1 MNKKILGMGN
11 AVLDIVSSVSDDFL
25 ASANLTKGAM
35 TLVDQNVSDKILK
48 EINPI
53 KKDSGGSV
61 ANTMVGISLL
71 GLNSFFCGKVRDDEL
86 GNEFISDMEKT
97 KTKFLC
103 KQSTQGLPTAR
114 CIVFVSPDGE
124 RSMQTFLGAS
134 TTLGKEDIK
143 SDFFNDID
151 YLLIEGYLW
160 SSESAREAIYKAI
173 EIAKIKKIKI
183 VFSLSDPNLVKMYR
197 DDFLKLLKSEI
208 NILIGNEHEF
218 KELLGN
224 DNLLNFLKTQTVE
237 ILLKTMG
244 DKGVE
249 VVDSEGSEIIPSFQ
263 VESVLDTTGAGD
275 AFLSGMIY
283 QLLNKKQNYNYE
295 EVSKMI
301 KFSSVCCYLT
311 CLKSGAISS
320 QPTLE
325 EVELFLNESF

>member
-1 MNKKILGMGN
+1 MFEILYYLNLNYKGKDFMNKKILGMGN

-86 GNEFISDMEKT
+86 GDAFISDMEKL
-97 KTKFLC
+97 KLNFFA

-134 TTLGKEDIK
+134 TTLGEEDIK

-197 DDFLKLLKSEI
+197 DDFLELLKSEI

-249 VVDSEGSEIIPSFQ
+249 VVDSHGSEIIPSFQ

-275 AFLSGMIY
+275 MFAAGFLY
-283 QLLNKKQNYNYE
+283 KLLKGEPQKNLL
-295 EVSKMI
+295 
-301 KFSSVCCYLT
+301 YLVAK
-311 CLKSGAISS
+311 LRH
-320 QPTLE
+320 
-325 EVELFLNESF
+325 

>member
-11 AVLDIVSSVSDDFL
+11 AVLDIVSPVSDDFL
-25 ASANLTKGAM
+25 ATTNLTKGSM
-35 TLVDQNVSDKILK
+35 TLVDQKVSDKILK

-71 GLNSFFCGKVRDDEL
+71 GLNSYFCGKVRNDKL
-86 GNEFISDMEKT
+86 GNEFISDMEKSN
-97 KTKFLC
+97 TKFLC
-103 KQSTQGLPTAR
+103 KQSTEGLPTAR

-143 SDFFNDID
+143 SGFFNDIS

-160 SSESAREAIYKAI
+160 SSESAREAIFKAI
-173 EIAKIKKIKI
+173 EIAKLNNIKI
-183 VFSLSDPNLVKMYR
+183 VFSLSDPNLVRMYKQ
-197 DDFLKLLKSEI
+197 DFLKLLKSEI

-218 KELLGN
+218 RELLGN
-224 DNLLNFLKTQTVE
+224 DNLSNFLEIQNVD

-249 VVDSEGSEIIPSFQ
+249 VVDSDGAEIIPSFA
-263 VESVLDTTGAGD
+263 VKSVLDTTGAGD
-275 AFLSGMIY
+275 MFAAGFLFKLLTGESAKKSASFGCKVASLIIQQY
-283 QLLNKKQNYNYE
+283 GARLTEEVLNKLR
-295 EVSKMI
+295 S
-301 KFSSVCCYLT
+301 
-311 CLKSGAISS
+311 
-320 QPTLE
+320 
-325 EVELFLNESF
+325 

>member
-11 AVLDIVSSVSDDFL
+11 AVLDIVSPVSDDFL
-25 ASANLTKGAM
+25 ATTNLTKGSM
-35 TLVDQNVSDKILK
+35 TLVDQKVSDKILK

-61 ANTMVGISLL
+61 ANTIVGISLL
-71 GLNSFFCGKVRDDEL
+71 GLNSYFCGKVRNDKL
-86 GNEFISDMEKT
+86 GDEFISDMEKT

-103 KQSTQGLPTAR
+103 KQSTEGLPTAR

-143 SDFFNDID
+143 SDFFNDIS

-160 SSESAREAIYKAI
+160 SSETAREAIFKAI
-173 EIAKIKKIKI
+173 EIAKLNNIKT
-183 VFSLSDPNLVKMYR
+183 VFSLSDPNLVKMYKK
-197 DDFLKLLKSEI
+197 DFLKLLKSEI

-224 DNLLNFLKTQTVE
+224 DNLSNFLKKQNVD

-244 DKGVE
+244 DRGVE
-249 VVDSEGSEIIPSFQ
+249 VVDSNGSEIIPSFD
-263 VESVLDTTGAGD
+263 VKSVLDTTGAGD
-275 AFLSGMIY
+275 MFAAGFLFK
-283 QLLNKKQNYNYE
+283 LLTGESTKKSASFGCKVASLIIQQYGARLTD
-295 EVSKMI
+295 EV
-301 KFSSVCCYLT
+301 LR
-311 CLKSGAISS
+311 
-320 QPTLE
+320 
-325 EVELFLNESF
+325 ELR

>member
-11 AVLDIVSSVSDDFL
+11 AVLDIVSPVSDDFL
-25 ASANLTKGAM
+25 ATTNLTKGSM
-35 TLVDQNVSDKILK
+35 TLVDQKVSDKILK

-71 GLNSFFCGKVRDDEL
+71 GLNSYFCGKVRNDKLGDD
-86 GNEFISDMEKT
+86 FIFDMEKT

-103 KQSTQGLPTAR
+103 EQSTEGLPTAR

-143 SDFFNDID
+143 SGFFNDIS

-160 SSESAREAIYKAI
+160 SSESAREAIFKAI
-173 EIAKIKKIKI
+173 EIAKLNNIKI
-183 VFSLSDPNLVKMYR
+183 VFSLSDPNLVRMYKQ
-197 DDFLKLLKSEI
+197 DFLKLLKSEI

-218 KELLGN
+218 RELLGN
-224 DNLLNFLKTQTVE
+224 DNLSNFLEIQNVD

-249 VVDSEGSEIIPSFQ
+249 VVDSDGAEIIPSFA
-263 VESVLDTTGAGD
+263 VKSVLDTTGAGD
-275 AFLSGMIY
+275 MFAAGFLFKLLRGESAKKSASFGCKVASLIIQQY
-283 QLLNKKQNYNYE
+283 GARLTEEVLNKLR
-295 EVSKMI
+295 
-301 KFSSVCCYLT
+301 C
-311 CLKSGAISS
+311 
-320 QPTLE
+320 
-325 EVELFLNESF
+325 